1 MSARLPGMP
10 DTHFACHWCQ
20 KGVLWRVDAAGVKS
34 WPSACPH
41 CGLHPHPGK
50 VDETVGGK
58 VDPTKAKTA
67 ARNRT
72 GAPRQ
77 APLGTAP
84 VGQPVLGIDPGAT
97 YTGICLRD
105 GDVVLYAET
114 IVRPKTMNP
123 MDWAKHV
130 VERAKHILFMN
141 CPANT
146 QVGIEGV
153 TEPKGFVNGQKAPL
167 NPKHIVFTA
176 VVAGAVAGAFP
187 DAPVIPPGGNG
198 SQHITNYPPV
208 LVGRRPDDLP
218 GENTGAGTR
227 GHEQSAY
234 DVAGKAARIL
244 YPKVRPPLPL
254 SA

>member
-1 MSARLPGMP
+1 MTARLNALP
-10 DTHFACHWCQ
+10 DTHFACHWCG
-20 KGVLWRVDAAGVKS
+20 KGVLWRVGPDGART
-34 WPSACPH
+34 WPNQCPH

-58 VDPTKAKTA
+58 VDPAKAKTS

-77 APLGTAP
+77 RPLGTAP
-84 VGQPVLGIDPGAT
+84 VGQPVLGVDPGAS
-97 YTGICLRD
+97 YTGVCLRD
-105 GDVVLYAET
+105 GDVPLFAET
-114 IVRPKTMNP
+114 IVRPKDMNP

-130 VERAKHILFMN
+130 TDRVREILFME

-146 QVGIEGV
+146 QVAIEGV
-153 TEPKGFVNGQKAPL
+153 TEPKGFKNGQRASL
-167 NPKHIVFTA
+167 NPKWIVFTA

-198 SQHITNYPPV
+198 SQHVTNYPPA
-208 LVGRRPDDLP
+208 LVGRRPKDLP
-218 GENTGAGTR
+218 GRNTSPGTR
-227 GHEQSAY
+227 DHEQSAY
-234 DVAGKAARIL
+234 DVAGKGAKVL
-244 YPKVRPPLPL
+244 YPKTAPALNL

>member
-1 MSARLPGMP
+1 MTRLTALP
-10 DTHFACHWCQ
+10 DTHFACHWCT
-20 KGVLWRVDAAGVKS
+20 KGVRWRTDESGART
-34 WPSACPH
+34 WPNACPH

-58 VDPTKAKTA
+58 VDPAKAKTA

-72 GAPRQ
+72 GAARQ
-77 APLGTAP
+77 KPLGTAP
-84 VGQPVLGIDPGAT
+84 VGQPVLGVDPGAT
-97 YTGICLRD
+97 YTGLCLRD
-105 GDVVLYAET
+105 GDVVLFAET
-114 IVRPKTMNP
+114 VVRPKDMNP

-130 VERAKHILFMN
+130 LERVREVLFME

-146 QVGIEGV
+146 LVAFEGV
-153 TEPKGFVNGQKAPL
+153 TEPKGFVNGQKASL

-208 LVGRRPDDLP
+208 LVGRRPADLP
-218 GENTGAGTR
+218 GRKSGAGTR
-227 GHEQSAY
+227 DHEQSAY
-234 DVAGKAARIL
+234 DVAGKGARIL
-244 YPKVRPPLPL
+244 YPKVTVPLDF